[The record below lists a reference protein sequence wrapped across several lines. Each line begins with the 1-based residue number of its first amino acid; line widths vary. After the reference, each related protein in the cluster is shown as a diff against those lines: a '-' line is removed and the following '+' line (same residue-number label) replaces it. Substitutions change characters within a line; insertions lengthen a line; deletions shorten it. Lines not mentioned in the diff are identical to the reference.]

1 MHCTFLQFPRRIR
14 TVFIAL
20 MLAGLLPLLCA
31 AHAHAEQDPRVL
43 QLKQQILDIQNN
55 GTLAIT
61 NLTLCSK
68 IDGFAAYAPLPSTVI
83 PPDGKFLVYYE
94 PVNWFTRHA
103 DGKYEISV
111 VQDMRI
117 KLGEEVIYFRENLYT
132 HALTSQN
139 PVLDFF
145 AMNTLDLH
153 ALPPGD
159 YTYEVIFKDHLKQ
172 QEVTASTPFQIVKP
186 AGQ

>member
-1 MHCTFLQFPRRIR
+1 MHCTLLQAARRSR
-14 TVFIAL
+14 TILATL
-20 MLAGLLPLLCA
+20 LLAGALSLPCA
-31 AHAHAEQDPRVL
+31 GPAHAEQDPRVL
-43 QLKQQILDIQNN
+43 QLKHLILDIQNN
-55 GTLAIT
+55 STLAIT
-61 NLTLCSK
+61 NMTLCSK
-68 IDGFAAYAPLPSTVI
+68 IEGFASYEPLPTTVI

-94 PVNWFTRHA
+94 PLNWFTRQA
-103 DGKYEISV
+103 DGRYEISV

-132 HALTSQN
+132 HALTSQH

-153 ALPPGD
+153 ALPPGE
-159 YTYEVIFKDHLKQ
+159 YTYEVIFKDLLKK